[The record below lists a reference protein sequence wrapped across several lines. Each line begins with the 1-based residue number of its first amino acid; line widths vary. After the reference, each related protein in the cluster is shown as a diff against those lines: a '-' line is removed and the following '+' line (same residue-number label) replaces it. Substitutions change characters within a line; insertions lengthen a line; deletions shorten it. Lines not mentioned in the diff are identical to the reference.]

1 MHLQA
6 SLSSRSSSTT
16 AGLSSFWKLKKGV
29 RITITSNI
37 DLANR
42 LINGQFGVVFDFA
55 YIDSSITKV
64 YVKLDDQN
72 AGKNAMSKDLYA
84 SKYKVL
90 PIQRTEPN
98 ITISKKFS
106 ETFKKTQFPLTL
118 PWACTVH
125 KVQGLTP
132 LNSTVVSLEL
142 IEQRS
147 FSPGQ
152 IYVALS
158 RSTSFSKLNMLSDFD
173 PKIINP
179 NHLALEHY
187 EYLRKEK
194 NLFTQRSSLTKTF
207 LARLNMRG
215 LVKNILN
222 FTGDSRLLHVP
233 LICLT
238 ESHLLLTATGLN
250 PEPLSS

>member
-1 MHLQA
+1 MHLQG

-64 YVKLDDQN
+64 YAKLDDQN

-84 SKYKVL
+84 SKYKVV
-90 PIQRTEPN
+90 PIQRIETN
-98 ITISKKFS
+98 IIISKNSS
-106 ETFKKTQFPLTL
+106 ETFKRTQFPLTL
-118 PWACTVH
+118 AWTCTVH
-125 KVQGLTP
+125 KV
-132 LNSTVVSLEL
+132 SLEL
-142 IEQRS
+142 IKQRS

-158 RSTSFSKLNMLSDFD
+158 RSTSLSKLNILSDFD
-173 PKIINP
+173 PKIIKP
-179 NHLALEHY
+179 NHLALEH
-187 EYLRKEK
+187 
-194 NLFTQRSSLTKTF
+194 S
-207 LARLNMRG
+207 
-215 LVKNILN
+215 NI
-222 FTGDSRLLHVP
+222 
-233 LICLT
+233 
-238 ESHLLLTATGLN
+238 
-250 PEPLSS
+250 

>member
-1 MHLQA
+1 M
-6 SLSSRSSSTT
+6 
-16 AGLSSFWKLKKGV
+16 
-29 RITITSNI
+29 ITSNN
-37 DLANR
+37 DLADH

-194 NLFTQRSSLTKTF
+194 NLFTQRFSLTKTF